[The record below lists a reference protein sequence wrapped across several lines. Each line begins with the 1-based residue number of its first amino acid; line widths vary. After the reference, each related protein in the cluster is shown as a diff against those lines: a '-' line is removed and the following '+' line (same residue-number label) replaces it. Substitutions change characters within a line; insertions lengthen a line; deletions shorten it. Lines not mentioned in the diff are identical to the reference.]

1 MKSSY
6 YVCLF
11 FLLMYNVVIAK
22 ERENKENVNIEEK
35 DDKEE
40 KEDDYI
46 IDGDKV
52 ELVDEIISKTDDK
65 YLLLSEIESALDE
78 YKSNNIDITKEDLIE
93 KYNHQFKLLELSK
106 EVNINENAINDMLN
120 KHMKKILKSINNDV
134 SIIKRMT
141 NQTFHEYKKNIK
153 KTITEQYKIQQFINN
168 LFKNTDFSFQDVKAY
183 YEYLKQTNN
192 LFDIEDSYQVYQ
204 IVFELKANKEVITTL
219 KNIIDEINSVENS
232 KKSEKF
238 KELIEKYSNE
248 NHDCGELGY
257 TKIGT
262 LKDKEYEKIALSLQ
276 PNEISSIVKTKY
288 GYYIIQLIDIKDDEF
303 NSRYIKLPI
312 FQDNINDS
320 LREVNDVVKKLRN
333 NEVAWMDIYTKNCV
347 KWAKYDNGLITNGYL
362 NVASLDDLNN
372 SDNKDII
379 DIIANMKPGTVSD
392 AHEITHDGNKYL
404 SILYLK
410 KIIKKHQINLKDDYQ
425 CIKDLLITDYKKYK
439 LKELNINE

>member
-22 ERENKENVNIEEK
+22 KRENKENVNIEEK

-40 KEDDYI
+40 KEYDYS

-141 NQTFHEYKKNIK
+141 NQTFHEYKENIK

-288 GYYIIQLIDIKDDEF
+288 GYYIIQLIDIRDDEF

-320 LREVNDVVKKLRN
+320 LKEVNDVVKKLRN
-333 NEVAWMDIYTKNCV
+333 NEVAWMDIYTNNCV

-379 DIIANMKPGTVSD
+379 DIISNMKPGTVSD
-392 AHEITHDGNKYL
+392 AHEIIHDGNKYL
-404 SILYLK
+404 RILYLK